1 MKKKD
6 AEVRRMT
13 EGERIIPTMGINN
26 CGGKCVIRVHMKDG
40 KILRLSTETP
50 EEAGDAV
57 PLTACAR
64 GLQYHKT
71 FLGEDRL
78 LYPMRRTGKRGEG
91 KFRRISWEEAV
102 DTIASEWIRI
112 RDAYGPGSRYVPYAT
127 GVSGLLSGREFAK
140 RLLSLDGGYLG
151 YYNSYSSACIGPVT
165 ELMYGTRQC
174 GNPPESWADSRLI
187 ILWAHNPLE
196 TKFDAET
203 MHALRRA
210 KARGVPIISVDPRR
224 NETAAALDAEWI
236 PVRPATDS
244 ALLDAM
250 AYVILERGLED
261 RAFLDRCCLGF
272 DGAHLPAGVPESE
285 SVEAYLTG
293 RKDGVPKTPEWAS
306 QITGVPPETIES
318 LAVRYATAKPA
329 ALIQGYG
336 AQRHAYGEQSARG
349 GILLSCMTGNV
360 GVWGG
365 WACGAA
371 DCTRHPW
378 PRFPSLPNPY
388 GRKIPSFLWT
398 DAVDR
403 GAELTALDGVKGAER
418 LDGGIK
424 MILNIAG
431 NCLIN
436 QHGNVNRTAEI
447 LRDEHKCEFI
457 VVSDLFM
464 TATAKFADI
473 LLPGVSMF
481 ECDNISL
488 PWKYGEFVGFSNA
501 CVPPLGESRQE
512 YDWLCEVADRL
523 GLRESFSEWLSWDG
537 WLRRQYAELRGR
549 EPELPEYDELRRT
562 GLYRY
567 KKGPRRVALEAE
579 CRDPAA
585 HPFPTPSGRI
595 ELYAPEVAETRYK
608 SFFPPI
614 PRYVE
619 PPEGP
624 QDALARRWPLQLI
637 GWHTGRRCHSVHDN
651 NPNLVKLDPQRLWIH
666 PQDAAARSI
675 GEGDEVLVCN
685 DRGRVRIPAHVTDR
699 VMRGVVALSQG
710 AWYRPEK
717 DGTDAGGCINTLT
730 SLAVTPYSRGNTQHT
745 ILVEVRPAVAEG
757 CADVV

>member
-1 MKKKD
+1 
-6 AEVRRMT
+6 MT
-13 EGERIIPTMGINN
+13 EGERVIPTMGINN

-40 KILRLSTETP
+40 KILRLSTETA

-112 RDAYGPGSRYVPYAT
+112 RDTYGPASRYVPYAT

-140 RLLSLDGGYLG
+140 RLLALDGGFLG

-174 GNPPESWADSRLI
+174 GNPPESWQDSRLI

-203 MHALRRA
+203 MHALRCA
-210 KARGVPIISVDPRR
+210 KEKGVPIISVDPRR

-250 AYVILERGLED
+250 AYVILKEGLED

-272 DGAHLPAGVPESE
+272 DGTHLPEGVPETE
-285 SVEAYLTG
+285 SVEAYLMG

-306 QITGVPPETIES
+306 QITGVPPETIAS
-318 LAVRYATAKPA
+318 LAVRYATARPA

-349 GILLSCMTGNV
+349 GILLACMTGNV

-365 WACGAA
+365 WACGAG
-371 DCTRHPW
+371 DCTQHPW
-378 PRFPSLPNPY
+378 PSFPSVPNPLSC
-388 GRKIPSFLWT
+388 RIPSFMWT
-398 DAVDR
+398 DAVDH
-403 GAELTALDGVKGAER
+403 GETLTALDGVRGAEK
-418 LDGGIK
+418 LSVGIK

-436 QHGNVNRTAEI
+436 QHGDINRPAEI
-447 LRDEHKCEFI
+447 LRDESKCEFI

-501 CVPPLGESRQE
+501 CIPPLGESRQE
-512 YDWLCEVADRL
+512 YDWLSEVAGRL
-523 GLRESFSEWLSWDG
+523 GLGDAFTEGHTWDG
-537 WLRRQYAELRGR
+537 WLQDRYAQLCLR
-549 EPELPEYDELRRT
+549 EPELPPYDELKRT

-567 KKGPRRVALEAE
+567 KKGPRAVALEAE

-585 HPFPTPSGRI
+585 HPFPTPSGKI
-595 ELYAPEVAETRYK
+595 ELYSPRVAKTEYK
-608 SFFPPI
+608 WPFPAI

-624 QDALARRWPLQLI
+624 QDELARRYPLQLI
-637 GWHTGRRCHSVHDN
+637 GWHTLRRCHSVHDN
-651 NPNLVKLDPQRLWIH
+651 NPNLEKLDPQRLWMN
-666 PQDAAARSI
+666 PADAAPRGIAD
-675 GEGDEVLVCN
+675 GDEVLVFN
-685 DRGRVRIPAHVTDR
+685 GRGRVRIPVRVTER
-699 VMRGVVALSQG
+699 IMRGVVALSQG
-710 AWYRPEK
+710 AWYRPDK
-717 DGTDAGGCINTLT
+717 YGTDTGGCINTLT

-745 ILVEVRPAVAEG
+745 ILVEVRRTVAENNG
-757 CADVV
+757 DVL